1 MTKKLLGFEAPPSLA
16 IAAGAITPNPGLAG
30 VQAWSTTLGA
40 LVTWNGT
47 SWNASSGSSPA
58 SNVVVNTSASMTM
71 AATAGSYFYFVTGA
85 HLMSLPSPNT
95 NRYTVKNNHTA
106 NITIDTAGP
115 ELLEGAAS
123 IAIGPGSAVDL
134 ISNGTN
140 WFVI

>member
-1 MTKKLLGFEAPPSLA
+1 MTKKLLGFQAPPALA
-16 IAAGAITPNPGLAG
+16 IAAAATTPNPGLVG

-47 SWNASSGSSPA
+47 SWNAAGGGGSAP
-58 SNVVVNTSASMTM
+58 NVVVNTTANTTL
-71 AATAGSYFYFVTGA
+71 AATAGNYFYFVTGA

-95 NRYTVKNNHTA
+95 NRYTVKNRHSA

-115 ELLEGAAS
+115 ELIEGAAS
-123 IAIGPGSAVDL
+123 ISIPAESAVDL
-134 ISNGTN
+134 VSNGTN